1 MSSKYSKNLK
11 EKKSNWVIKRSLKMD
26 KNVMEHYL
34 GTIMSKENSLGKQ
47 FLTSPNLEI
56 GEAL

>member
-1 MSSKYSKNLK
+1 
-11 EKKSNWVIKRSLKMD
+11 MD
-26 KNVMEHYL
+26 KNVMENYL